1 MIQFPDLN
9 DTIVAISTAPGEAA
23 IAMVRMSGPASF
35 SIISQITNVVLDK
48 KVSHKQTFCRIMDGE
63 DLLDEVLVGQFI
75 APKTYTRQDMIEIS
89 CHGSSYIQQR
99 LVEIILEKGARMAK
113 PGEFTMRAFL
123 NGSMDLAQAEAVSD
137 LISSH
142 SAGSHRMAMNQMRG
156 GFTAEIAELRQKLID
171 FASLI
176 ELELDF
182 SEEDVEFVSR
192 VELKELLE
200 KIRSHIHSLR
210 QSFKL
215 GNAIKNG
222 ISTVI
227 AGRPNAGKST
237 LLNVLLNEERAIVSD
252 IPGTTR
258 DTLEENI
265 NIEGNLFRLID
276 TAGIRDAQ
284 DQIEAM
290 GVERTMKKV
299 AESSILMYVFDASR
313 QSAEEVATDLAQ
325 LNFDKESLLVVANKM
340 DRNPYLKSEDYQ
352 NDHSH
357 PSHFITC
364 SAKNNMNILYLKEKL
379 LEISGLQDLPQHAI
393 ISNLRHMDAL
403 GKADEHL
410 ETALNNLESGITT
423 DFVAM
428 DIRQA
433 LHYLGEI
440 TGHISTE
447 DLLGNIF
454 GRFCIG
460 K

>member
-1 MIQFPDLN
+1 MTIAPDFT
-9 DTIVAISTAPGEAA
+9 DTIVAISTARAEAA
-23 IAMVRMSGPASF
+23 IALLRLSGPDAI
-35 SIISQITNVVLDK
+35 SIANSLTGKDFHK
-48 KVSHKQTFCRIMDGE
+48 KQSHSQTFCQIQDG
-63 DLLDEVLVGQFI
+63 DNFLDEVLI
-75 APKTYTRQDMIEIS
+75 AVYKSPRTYTRQDMIEIS
-89 CHGSSYIQQR
+89 CHGSLYIQQR
-99 LVEIILEKGARMAK
+99 LVEMILGLGARLAK
-113 PGEFTMRAFL
+113 QGEFTLRAFL
-123 NGSMDLAQAEAVSD
+123 NGAMDLTQAEAVAD
-137 LISSH
+137 LISSY
-142 SAGSHRMAMNQMRG
+142 SAGSHQLAMKQMRG
-156 GFTAEIAELRQKLID
+156 GFTDEIASLRQELID

-192 VELKELLE
+192 PDLQQLIV
-200 KIRSHIHSLR
+200 KIRNHIHALL

-237 LLNVLLNEERAIVSD
+237 LLNALLNEDRAIVSD

-258 DTLEENI
+258 DTLEETI
-265 NIEGNLFRLID
+265 NIEGILFRLID

-284 DQIEAM
+284 DQIEAL
-290 GVERTMKKV
+290 GVERTLKKV
-299 AESSILMYVFDASR
+299 AESSLLLFIFDASV
-313 QSAEEVATDLAQ
+313 QTPKEVESDLAE
-325 LNFDKESLLVVANKM
+325 LHFDPSSLLVVANKM
-340 DRNPYLKSEDYQ
+340 DRNPYLKPIDYQ
-352 NDHSH
+352 NNYTAEG
-357 PSHFITC
+357 HFITC
-364 SAKNNMNILYLKEKL
+364 SAKNNMNIIYLKEKL

-393 ISNLRHMDAL
+393 ISNLRHVEAL
-403 GKADEHL
+403 TKVDDHL
-410 ETALNNLESGITT
+410 EAALANMESGISS

-440 TGHISTE
+440 TGQISTD
-447 DLLGNIF
+447 DLLANIF